1 MPIRWWPRSIRWQML
16 ACLLLLEILSISLF
30 AALLTRQ
37 QKSRVYVRAQ
47 FWLTYESE
55 SLSSQIAEALE
66 KQTPEW
72 IDMAVQT
79 VGESPN
85 IAFAKVTDPAGNM
98 LYMSKGDAD
107 RAALGPNE
115 KAEIPVAKRD
125 GNLVFTLP
133 GNRWEGVSAIVTDGR
148 VRGYAWVMFDE
159 SAAREQLAAIQ
170 RDTLVFGVIWVV
182 ASTLLVLLMGSTITQ
197 PLALLHQGATA
208 LMTAPEDSGDFP
220 LPVRVHNEVG
230 DLIDTF
236 NRMVASLAEQRAG
249 LNDTLSLLDSMLA
262 NAPIGLAFVDD
273 QGRVV
278 RVNQIFADL
287 TGTAVSRHLGR
298 TLTDLL
304 PDDAAV
310 EIEGAVRRVFTS
322 EEAVHNLELSGV
334 GGKPRRPWTW
344 LISAYPV
351 RTTPNQVRWVGI
363 IAIDASDRK
372 RSEEALRRSEKLA
385 VTGRLAASIAH
396 EINNPL
402 EAITNLL
409 FLLRNYNDLPD
420 AAKQYVTM
428 AEYEV
433 RRIAEITQQTLRFYR
448 QPTQPGRVTVEE
460 VLDSVLALYQSRIH
474 ALDLRVERDYEP
486 GLTLFCFAG
495 EIRQVFA
502 NLVGNSIDASSI
514 AGRIVV
520 RARRSHDWK
529 NPEQS
534 GIRFTVADTGAGM
547 EPEVREHI
555 FEAFFTT
562 KEVTGTGLGLWVS
575 LEIILKHHG
584 TVRVRSRSAATADGS
599 PRTDSGTVFE
609 IFIPDNPGLKN
620 NEPGL
625 KSNDTGLKR
634 TLTSAAD

>member
-1 MPIRWWPRSIRWQML
+1 ML